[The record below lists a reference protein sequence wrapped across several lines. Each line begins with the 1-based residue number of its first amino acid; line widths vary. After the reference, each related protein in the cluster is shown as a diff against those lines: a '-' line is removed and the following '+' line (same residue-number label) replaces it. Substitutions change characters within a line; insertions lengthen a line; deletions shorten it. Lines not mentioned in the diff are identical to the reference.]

1 MVTFHR
7 VGQGLFASETFENHT
22 IVYDCGGENADIVRN
37 ALDSDFDQP
46 QEIDVLFISHYDR
59 DHINGIFHLL
69 ERHKVRHVILPLVSD
84 FSRFLSFDNNID
96 DIQSNGLQQFYS
108 NPAQFFRNNYQ
119 RTLFHYLRD
128 ANVGFGSSIPLNID
142 GLPSKLD
149 SCVHILLINN
159 WLLIPYNRK
168 VMTKQEEKEL
178 MLKLGLKP
186 NLGFKQILQKWPRIP
201 STLKNA
207 LIGTGTIN
215 RKNIND
221 YSMTLYSQNKESIT
235 LYLGDY
241 NAKDHCDKLQTVYGG
256 FWKEISCVQV
266 PHHGS
271 EKSFNDELLECGAND
286 YVISNTRE
294 PTSSK
299 KVDPRPV
306 IDIIKQHKKKPHI
319 TDKCKIELKQT
330 PKAT

>member
-7 VGQGLFASETFENHT
+7 VGQGLFSSETFENHT

-37 ALDSDFDQP
+37 AIDMDFVESL
-46 QEIDVLFISHYDR
+46 EIDVLFISHYDR

-69 ERHKVRHVILPLVSD
+69 ERHKVRHAILPLVSH
-84 FSRFLSFDNNID
+84 FTRFLAFENGED
-96 DIQSNGLQQFYS
+96 DSRPDEGLRQFYS
-108 NPAQFFRNNYQ
+108 NPVLFFRNNYPG
-119 RTLFHYLRD
+119 TLFHYLRE
-128 ANVGFGSSIPLNID
+128 ANAGFGSSILFNLD
-142 GLPSKLD
+142 GLPSKFD

-159 WLLIPYNRK
+159 WLLVPYNRK

-186 NLGFKQILQKWPRIP
+186 NLGFKQILEKWPKIP

-207 LIGTGTIN
+207 LIGTGTVN

-221 YSMTLYSQNKESIT
+221 YSMTLYSQNKESKT

-241 NAKDHCDKLQTVYGG
+241 NAKKNCSELKAVYSS
-256 FWKEISCVQV
+256 FWHEISCLQV

-271 EKSFNDELLECGAND
+271 EKSFSPDLLTSGANE
-286 YVISNTRE
+286 YVISNNNN
-294 PTSSK
+294 SK
-299 KVDPRPV
+299 SVNPQSV
-306 IDIIKQHKKKPHI
+306 IEILNQQNKNTHI
-319 TDKCKIELKQT
+319 TGNGIVIL
-330 PKAT
+330 